1 MAFIETVPPAE
12 AIGDVKVMYARS
24 EAHYGF
30 VPNYTKIFCHRP
42 EILTLW
48 SKLLSEIQRP
58 MDKRRF
64 ELVTFAA
71 ANALESSYCSLA
83 HGQALTEF
91 FSTEEVRAIADDLRP
106 GPLSDA
112 EWAMTDLSRKV
123 ALGASAVE
131 ASDVETLKE
140 HGLTDA
146 EIFDI
151 VAASAGRAF
160 LSKLVEGLGAAADSA
175 FLDIDSS
182 LRESLT
188 VGRSIDSTAQ
198 ERLPVEP

>member
-12 AIGDVKVMYARS
+12 AKGDVQAMYARS
-24 EAHYGF
+24 EARYGY
-30 VPNYTKIFCHRP
+30 VPNYTKVFCHRP
-42 EILTLW
+42 EILSLW
-48 SKLLSEIQRP
+48 SRLLSEIQRP

-83 HGQALTEF
+83 HGQALAEF
-91 FSTEEVRAIADDLRP
+91 FSSEDIQAIANNSRP

-112 EWAMTDLSRKV
+112 ELAMTDLSRKV

-131 ASDVETLKE
+131 ARDIEALKE

-160 LSKLVEGLGAAADSA
+160 LSKLVEGLGADADAA
-175 FLDIDSS
+175 FLDIDSP

-188 VGRSIDSTAQ
+188 VGRSIDSSTP
-198 ERLPVEP
+198 ERLPVKP

>member
-12 AIGDVKVMYARS
+12 AEGEVQAMYARS
-24 EAHYGF
+24 EAHYGY
-30 VPNYTKIFCHRP
+30 VPNYTKVFCHRP
-42 EILTLW
+42 EILALW
-48 SKLLSEIQRP
+48 SRLLSEIQQP
-58 MDKRRF
+58 MGKRRF

-91 FSTEEVRAIADDLRP
+91 FSSGDIRAIAANSLP
-106 GPLSDA
+106 EPLSEA
-112 EWAMTDLSRKV
+112 EQAMTALSRKV
-123 ALGASAVE
+123 ALGASTVE
-131 ASDVETLKE
+131 AGDVEILKE

-160 LSKLVEGLGAAADSA
+160 LSKLVEGLGADADAA
-175 FLDIDSS
+175 FLDIESS

-188 VGRSIDSTAQ
+188 VGRSIDSAAPEQ
-198 ERLPVEP
+198 LPVKP